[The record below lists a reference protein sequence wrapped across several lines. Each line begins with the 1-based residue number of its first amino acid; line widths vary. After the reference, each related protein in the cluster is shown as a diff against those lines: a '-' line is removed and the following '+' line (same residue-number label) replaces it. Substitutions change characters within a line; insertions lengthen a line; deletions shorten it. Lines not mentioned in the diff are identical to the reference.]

1 MPGEF
6 NYVSPLWRPHVP
18 VYVFRTRDTAGPSIS
33 ETVVIIVMKEKKVP
47 PDAFPDRDPSPCRQ
61 AGRFESIGVKLPET
75 RLTTKEI
82 MAGVKMWGKID
93 LEGLTGIVE
102 RRICSAG
109 EDSYTLS
116 IAAARDCLRYS
127 RYRAEDLEM
136 IICCS
141 ITRYREGLNFVYE
154 PPVSLTVKEAIG
166 ASQAMNFDITNACA
180 GMLTGV
186 YIMND
191 FIRRGVI
198 KCGMVISGE
207 YLSSAVRNAVPKVK
221 TVFSGQ
227 LASLTV
233 GDCGA
238 AVIMERAPAGGGGL
252 HVSNFLTLAKYSDLC
267 IGEPC
272 AYAPGAQMVTAARKI
287 HQVAIADS
295 PPILKRALAEAGVE
309 YGDIDHFIPHQTSI
323 RAIYSGGKHLAR
335 YLGSNV
341 KNIVTNF
348 QEYGNTA
355 STTHFL
361 AMYRYLR
368 EGRFKKGDKILIM
381 AFASGLVIGVVIF
394 TMDDLV
400 DRYGSAD

>member
-1 MPGEF
+1 MEAKRE
-6 NYVSPLWRPHVP
+6 VHKTKTS
-18 VYVFRTRDTAGPSIS
+18 SIQTDS
-33 ETVVIIVMKEKKVP
+33 T
-47 PDAFPDRDPSPCRQ
+47 FHYQS
-61 AGRFESIGVKLPET
+61 RFESIGVKIPAT
-75 RLTTKEI
+75 RLTTGEI
-82 MAGVKMWGKID
+82 MAGVKMWGRID
-93 LEGLTGIVE
+93 LEDLTGIAA
-102 RRICSAG
+102 RRVCTG
-109 EDSYTLS
+109 KEDSYVLS
-116 IAAARDCLRYS
+116 ISAARDCLRYS
-127 RYRAEDLEM
+127 RYQPDELEM

-141 ITRYREGLNFVYE
+141 ITRYQDGLNFVYE
-154 PPVSLTVKEAIG
+154 PPLSLTVKEAIG
-166 ASQAMNFDITNACA
+166 AHRALNFDITNACA

-198 KCGMVISGE
+198 RRGMVISGE
-207 YLSSAVRNAVPKVK
+207 YLSSAVHNAVPHVK
-221 TVFSGQ
+221 TVLSGQ

-238 AVIMERAPAGGGGL
+238 AVILERAPEGESGL
-252 HVSNFLTLAKYSDLC
+252 QVSNFITLAKYSDLC

-272 AYAPGAQMVTAARKI
+272 VDAPGAQMVTAARKI
-287 HQVAIADS
+287 HQVAISDS
-295 PPILKRALAEAGVE
+295 PPILKRALMAAGLE

-323 RAIYSGGKHLAR
+323 RAIRSGGKHLAR

-341 KNIVTNF
+341 KNIITNF

-361 AMYRYLR
+361 AMYRYLQ
-368 EGRFKKGDKILIM
+368 EKRFKKGDKILIM

-394 TMDDLV
+394 TMDALV